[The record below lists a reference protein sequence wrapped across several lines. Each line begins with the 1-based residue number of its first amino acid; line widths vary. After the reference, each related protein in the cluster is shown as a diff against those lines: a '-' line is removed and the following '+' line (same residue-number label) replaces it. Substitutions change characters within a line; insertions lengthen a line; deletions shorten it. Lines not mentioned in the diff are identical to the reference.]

1 MIEHKRIRRSAAVV
15 DSTPVAGNVVKVQD
29 PKALSLV
36 ASPSN
41 QTPFRVI
48 RSKGAEPMADKQPKQ
63 TKRSSAPR
71 VTARRVSRN
80 SAVNP
85 ILRLSFPEGTTEDG
99 VNTILDQFGMQD
111 GYNVTEDNGVYLATR
126 SDLQSIAQDA
136 VVVPLTPE
144 GIVAYVSRT
153 DNADEVPA
161 EADKIVLVA
170 VELDLTKI
178 TRDDATQW
186 LKDNGMEADLSGDAE
201 AVTVARSDVAETV
214 ETRSVEVAPGISMTI
229 ARDDGEGDYQ
239 PVPDGYIAVVS
250 EAAYGSWGW
259 GQLDFSAAMADI
271 VFSEKVRE
279 GLNTLEDVLRQIMF
293 WSPLP
298 IATRKTLVNNAL
310 SQFGIFVN
318 SHMDMLPRQVVVSV
332 SRSDKPSGET
342 EMKQPATTTQ
352 RTDAAPGT
360 AAPAATTPAA
370 TNAPAATTAPAAD
383 DVDVT
388 IKRSEL
394 TTMVADAVTAALA
407 KRADDEAAAAAA
419 AEAAK
424 AAAPIT
430 RSDLTTAIGEAVTTA
445 NAALIERMDKLEGK
459 TVVRSDAGD
468 GTTTD
473 TTKRNDGDVFAG
485 SLPGIVRRSAK

>member
-1 MIEHKRIRRSAAVV
+1 
-15 DSTPVAGNVVKVQD
+15 
-29 PKALSLV
+29 
-36 ASPSN
+36 
-41 QTPFRVI
+41 
-48 RSKGAEPMADKQPKQ
+48 
-63 TKRSSAPR
+63 
-71 VTARRVSRN
+71 
-80 SAVNP
+80 
-85 ILRLSFPEGTTEDG
+85 
-99 VNTILDQFGMQD
+99 
-111 GYNVTEDNGVYLATR
+111 
-126 SDLQSIAQDA
+126 
-136 VVVPLTPE
+136 
-144 GIVAYVSRT
+144 
-153 DNADEVPA
+153 
-161 EADKIVLVA
+161 
-170 VELDLTKI
+170 
-178 TRDDATQW
+178 
-186 LKDNGMEADLSGDAE
+186 
-201 AVTVARSDVAETV
+201 
-214 ETRSVEVAPGISMTI
+214 
-229 ARDDGEGDYQ
+229 
-239 PVPDGYIAVVS
+239 
-250 EAAYGSWGW
+250 
-259 GQLDFSAAMADI
+259 
-271 VFSEKVRE
+271 
-279 GLNTLEDVLRQIMF
+279 
-293 WSPLP
+293 
-298 IATRKTLVNNAL
+298 
-310 SQFGIFVN
+310 
-318 SHMDMLPRQVVVSV
+318 
-332 SRSDKPSGET
+332 
-342 EMKQPATTTQ
+342 MKQPATTTQ